1 MSEFVICEKN
11 DLDAVAD
18 AIRGKTGKTEEMTL
32 DQMPLEIAS
41 IIAGGNSGGSTGG
54 VNGIYMAKITPAEN
68 ITYMDIEHNLGT
80 TDLLFALV
88 WVESM
93 GDYEATEN
101 HSVANIWLKT
111 DIPTRVTSSLNR
123 ENFEAQVNYSYS
135 AKIISSVGLKNSGTY
150 VRNPTEDN
158 VFTIKAGTAA
168 GTYFYGGVTYTVV
181 VAAASAFEK
190 TEG

>member
-68 ITYMDIEHNLGT
+68 IAYMNIEHNLGT

-93 GDYEATEN
+93 GDYEATDN
-101 HSVANIWLKT
+101 HSVGNIWLKT

-123 ENFEAQVNYSYS
+123 ENFEAQVGYSYS
-135 AKIISSVGLKNSGTY
+135 AKIISSTGLKSASNC
-150 VRNPTEDN
+150 VQNPTEDN
-158 VFTIKAGTAA
+158 IFSIKAGNSI
-168 GTYFYGGVTYTVV
+168 GTCFYGGVTYTVV
-181 VAAASAFEK
+181 VAAASAFNE
-190 TEG
+190 TGV